1 MFQEIPMELLKK
13 SVLRKNS
20 LFMVARLISVLLL
33 MLISMIS
40 TAQQDFASIPL
51 KSISGKT
58 VDFAEL
64 VTRSK
69 DTPVVISFWATWCI
83 PCVVELDNIND
94 AMAEKQAIRPF
105 HFIGV
110 AVDDTR
116 TAKRVKSFARG
127 KGWKFDVLMD
137 INSELKRAVN
147 VTDVPHVIILSGGKI
162 VYQHTGYIAGEEENL
177 YIAIKSL

>member
-1 MFQEIPMELLKK
+1 MFNRMLTLA
-13 SVLRKNS
+13 
-20 LFMVARLISVLLL
+20 LFL
-33 MLISMIS
+33 MI
-40 TAQQDFASIPL
+40 TQHVHAQQDFASIPL

-58 VDFAEL
+58 VDFADL

-69 DTPVVISFWATWCI
+69 DTPVVMSFWATWCI
-83 PCVVELDNIND
+83 PCVVELDNINE

-110 AVDDTR
+110 AVDDSR
-116 TAKRVKSFARG
+116 TSKRVKSFVKG

-147 VTDVPHVIILSGGKI
+147 VTDVPHVIILKGGKI

-177 YIAIKSL
+177 YEVIKSL